1 MSNRGQFQKG
11 HSGNPN
17 GRPAVVD
24 EVRDLAREN
33 TAEAIETLKQI
44 MRDKKAPAQARVAA
58 SCAMLDRGYGKP
70 AQSVDLNHKSQDVAD
85 MLEEINGRTR
95 GIPNGAR
102 SVQ

>member
-11 HSGNPN
+11 QSGNPG
-17 GRPAVVD
+17 GRPAIAD
-24 EVRDLAREN
+24 EVRDLARQY
-33 TAEAIETLKQI
+33 TDEAIKNLAAI
-44 MRDKKAPAQARVAA
+44 ARNAKAPAQARVAA
-58 SCAMLDRGYGKP
+58 WNSLLDRGYGKP